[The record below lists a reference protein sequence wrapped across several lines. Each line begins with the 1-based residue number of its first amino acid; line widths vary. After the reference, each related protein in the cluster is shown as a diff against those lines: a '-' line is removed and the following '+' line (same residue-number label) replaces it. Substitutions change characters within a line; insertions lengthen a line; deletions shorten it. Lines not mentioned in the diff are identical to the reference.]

1 MIYSL
6 IILKREYE
14 KLKKEH
20 DRIMKV
26 MVVND
31 FQNMEATN
39 SLAIKE
45 IEKRIYDL
53 DCSMKL
59 LNKEL

>member
-26 MVVND
+26 IVVND
-31 FQNMEATN
+31 FQNIEPSN

-59 LNKEL
+59 LSKKL

>member
-31 FQNMEATN
+31 FQNIEPSN

-59 LNKEL
+59 LSKEL

>member
-1 MIYSL
+1 
-6 IILKREYE
+6 
-14 KLKKEH
+14 
-20 DRIMKV
+20 MKV
-26 MVVND
+26 IVVND
-31 FQNMEATN
+31 FQNIEPSN

-59 LNKEL
+59 LSKEL